1 MSNSNGATN
10 MKYDSVR
17 AGAVG
22 GGMMRTLSFIGLVC
36 GTAIIV
42 FPLLWMVLVSLLT
55 PDRAQAATVSGD
67 LTKLFPNDPQWN
79 NFSDALSQ
87 MGSVRWKGFFDALAN
102 SIVVTTLV
110 VTGTVL
116 SSSLVGFALARIRF
130 RGNNALFLLMLGTM
144 MLPGQV
150 TMIPLF
156 LLFRNLGWVDT
167 ILPLVVPAFFG
178 SAFFIFMYRQFIAQV
193 PEALVEAAKVDG
205 WGWFGIWWH
214 VMLPL
219 CRPVTAICA
228 VFTFIFTWNDF
239 LAPLI
244 YLHSDE
250 QATLAVA
257 LNSFR
262 NQYGGVNKVNLLMA
276 ASLVTMIPCIL
287 LFLVAQRQF
296 IEGLG
301 KGAVKG

>member
-1 MSNSNGATN
+1 MSAT
-10 MKYDSVR
+10 KIRS
-17 AGAVG
+17 GAVG
-22 GGMMRTLSFIGLVC
+22 GGLVRFTAYATLVL
-36 GTAIIV
+36 GTAIMV
-42 FPLLWMVLVSLLT
+42 FPLLWMICVSLLT
-55 PDRAQAATVSGD
+55 PDKAQAATVSGD
-67 LTKLFPNDPQWN
+67 LTKLVPADPQWG
-79 NFSDALSQ
+79 NFGAALSQ
-87 MGSVRWKGFFDALAN
+87 MGSVRWKGFLDALAN
-102 SIVVTTLV
+102 SVVITTIVVAA
-110 VTGTVL
+110 TVL
-116 SSSLVGFALARIRF
+116 SSSLVGFAMARMRF
-130 RGNNALFLLMLGTM
+130 RGREPLFLLMLATM

-156 LLFRNLGWVDT
+156 LLFRGLGWVDT
-167 ILPLVVPAFFG
+167 ILPLVVPAFFAN
-178 SAFFIFMYRQFIAQV
+178 AFFVFMYRQFISQV

-205 WGWFGIWWH
+205 WSWLGIWWH
-214 VMLPL
+214 VILPL

-228 VFTFIFTWNDF
+228 VFTFIYVWNDF
-239 LAPLI
+239 MGPLI

-276 ASLVTMIPCIL
+276 ASLVTMVPCIL
-287 LFLVAQRQF
+287 LFLAAQRQF

>member
-1 MSNSNGATN
+1 MSATRIR
-10 MKYDSVR
+10 S
-17 AGAVG
+17 GAVG
-22 GGMMRTLSFIGLVC
+22 GGLVRFTAYTTLVL
-36 GTAIIV
+36 GTAIMV
-42 FPLLWMVLVSLLT
+42 FPLLWMICVSLLT
-55 PDRAQAATVSGD
+55 PDKAQAATVSGD
-67 LTKLFPNDPQWN
+67 LTKLVPADPQWS
-79 NFSDALSQ
+79 NFGAALSQ
-87 MGSVRWKGFFDALAN
+87 MGSVRWKGFLDALAN
-102 SIVVTTLV
+102 SVVITTIVVAA
-110 VTGTVL
+110 TVL
-116 SSSLVGFALARIRF
+116 SSSLVGFAMARMRF
-130 RGNNALFLLMLGTM
+130 RGREPLFLLMLATM

-156 LLFRNLGWVDT
+156 LLFRGLGWVDT
-167 ILPLVVPAFFG
+167 ILPLVVPAFFAN
-178 SAFFIFMYRQFIAQV
+178 AFFVFMYRQFISQV

-205 WGWFGIWWH
+205 WSWLGIWWH
-214 VMLPL
+214 VILPL

-228 VFTFIFTWNDF
+228 VFTFIYVWNDF
-239 LAPLI
+239 MGPLI

-276 ASLVTMIPCIL
+276 ASLVTMVPCIL
-287 LFLVAQRQF
+287 LFLAAQRQF

>member
-1 MSNSNGATN
+1 
-10 MKYDSVR
+10 V
-17 AGAVG
+17 
-22 GGMMRTLSFIGLVC
+22 L
-36 GTAIIV
+36 GTAIMV
-42 FPLLWMVLVSLLT
+42 FPLLWMICVSLLT
-55 PDRAQAATVSGD
+55 PDKAQAATVSGD
-67 LTKLFPNDPQWN
+67 LTKLVPADPQWG
-79 NFSDALSQ
+79 NFGAALSQ
-87 MGSVRWKGFFDALAN
+87 MGSVRWKGFLDALAN
-102 SIVVTTLV
+102 SVVITTIVVAA
-110 VTGTVL
+110 TVL
-116 SSSLVGFALARIRF
+116 SSSLVGFAMARMRF
-130 RGNNALFLLMLGTM
+130 RGREPLFLLMLATM

-156 LLFRNLGWVDT
+156 LLFRGLGWVDT
-167 ILPLVVPAFFG
+167 ILPLVVPAFFAN
-178 SAFFIFMYRQFIAQV
+178 AFFVFMYRQFISQV

-205 WGWFGIWWH
+205 WSWLGIWWH
-214 VMLPL
+214 VILPL

-228 VFTFIFTWNDF
+228 VFTFIYVWNDF
-239 LAPLI
+239 MGPLI

-276 ASLVTMIPCIL
+276 ASLVTMVPCIL
-287 LFLVAQRQF
+287 LFLAAQRQF

>member
-1 MSNSNGATN
+1 MSAT
-10 MKYDSVR
+10 KIRS
-17 AGAVG
+17 GAVG
-22 GGMMRTLSFIGLVC
+22 GGLVRFTAYTTLVL
-36 GTAIIV
+36 GTAIMV
-42 FPLLWMVLVSLLT
+42 FPLLWMICVSLLT
-55 PDRAQAATVSGD
+55 PDKAQAATVSGD
-67 LTKLFPNDPQWN
+67 LTKLVPADPQWS
-79 NFSDALSQ
+79 NFGAALSQ
-87 MGSVRWKGFFDALAN
+87 MGSVRWKGFLDALAN
-102 SIVVTTLV
+102 SVVITTIVVAA
-110 VTGTVL
+110 TVL
-116 SSSLVGFALARIRF
+116 SSSLVGFAMARMRF
-130 RGNNALFLLMLGTM
+130 RGREPLFLLMLATM

-156 LLFRNLGWVDT
+156 LLFRGLGWVDT
-167 ILPLVVPAFFG
+167 ILPLVVPAFFAN
-178 SAFFIFMYRQFIAQV
+178 AFFVFMYRQFISQV

-205 WGWFGIWWH
+205 WSWLGIWWH
-214 VMLPL
+214 VILPL

-228 VFTFIFTWNDF
+228 VFTFIYVWNDF
-239 LAPLI
+239 MGPLI

-276 ASLVTMIPCIL
+276 ASLVTMVPCIL
-287 LFLVAQRQF
+287 LFLAAQRQF

>member
-1 MSNSNGATN
+1 MRHAPLRS
-10 MKYDSVR
+10 
-17 AGAVG
+17 GAVG
-22 GGMMRTLSFIGLVC
+22 GGVARAVAFATLAL
-36 GTAIIV
+36 GTVVMV
-42 FPLLWMVLVSLLT
+42 FPLLWMLGVSMMT
-55 PDRAQAATVSGD
+55 ADRAQAATVGGNLGELVRWPWAWEWSNYPAA
-67 LTKLFPNDPQWN
+67 LTQI
-79 NFSDALSQ
+79 
-87 MGSVRWKGFFDALAN
+87 GSVPWWGFADALAN

-110 VTGTVL
+110 VIATVL
-116 SSSLVGFALARIRF
+116 SSSLVGFAIARMRF
-130 RGNNALFLLMLGTM
+130 PGRGGLFVLMLATM

-178 SAFFIFMYRQFIAQV
+178 NAFFIFMYRQFIAQV

-205 WGWFGIWWH
+205 WSWLGIWWH

-228 VFTFIFTWNDF
+228 VFTFIYVWNDF
-239 LAPLI
+239 MGPLI

-276 ASLVTMIPCIL
+276 ASLVTMLPCIL
-287 LFLVAQRQF
+287 LFLAAQKQF

>member
-1 MSNSNGATN
+1 MSATRIR
-10 MKYDSVR
+10 S
-17 AGAVG
+17 GAVG
-22 GGMMRTLSFIGLVC
+22 GGLVRFTAYATLVL
-36 GTAIIV
+36 GTAIMV
-42 FPLLWMVLVSLLT
+42 FPLLWMICVSLLT
-55 PDRAQAATVSGD
+55 PDKAQAATVSGD
-67 LTKLFPNDPQWN
+67 LTKLVPADPQWG
-79 NFSDALSQ
+79 NFAAALSQ
-87 MGSVRWKGFFDALAN
+87 MGSVRWKGFLDALAN
-102 SIVVTTLV
+102 SVVITTIVVAA
-110 VTGTVL
+110 TVL
-116 SSSLVGFALARIRF
+116 SSSLVGFAMARMRF
-130 RGNNALFLLMLGTM
+130 RGREPLFLLMLATM

-156 LLFRNLGWVDT
+156 LLFRGLGWVDT
-167 ILPLVVPAFFG
+167 ILPLVVPAFFAN
-178 SAFFIFMYRQFIAQV
+178 AFFVFMYRQFISQV

-205 WGWFGIWWH
+205 WSWLGIWWH
-214 VMLPL
+214 VILPL

-228 VFTFIFTWNDF
+228 VFTFIYVWNDF
-239 LAPLI
+239 MGPLI

-276 ASLVTMIPCIL
+276 ASLVTMVPCIL
-287 LFLVAQRQF
+287 LFLAAQRQF